1 MISKKLCHLSKWRDV
16 AVPVNDN
23 SYIIKI
29 NRTSRYDYNLE
40 IGIGGYYEK
49 REISVNIKPIRNE
62 DDLTNDFIR
71 LESIFQADKGTP
83 EAEEM
88 EILVDLIEAYEDK
101 YYPI

>member
-1 MISKKLCHLSKWRDV
+1 M
-16 AVPVNDN
+16 
-23 SYIIKI
+23 
-29 NRTSRYDYNLE
+29 
-40 IGIGGYYEK
+40 
-49 REISVNIKPIRNE
+49 NIKPIRNE

-101 YYPI
+101 YYSIKYRL

>member
-1 MISKKLCHLSKWRDV
+1 MTPILLF
-16 AVPVNDN
+16 
-23 SYIIKI
+23 
-29 NRTSRYDYNLE
+29 LE

-88 EILVDLIEAYEDK
+88 EILVDLIEACEDK
-101 YYPI
+101 YYSIKYRL